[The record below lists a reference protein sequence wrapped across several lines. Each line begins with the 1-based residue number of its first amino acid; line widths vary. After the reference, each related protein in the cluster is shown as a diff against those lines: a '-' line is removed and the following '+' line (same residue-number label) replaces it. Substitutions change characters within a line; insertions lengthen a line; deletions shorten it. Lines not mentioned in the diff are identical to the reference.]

1 MNERDALFSPR
12 SIERDDAVLAAAV
25 GEVLGLALPEPCT
38 PGVAANVRILSG
50 HLATMR
56 AASETPA
63 QEQTR

>member
-1 MNERDALFSPR
+1 
-12 SIERDDAVLAAAV
+12 V